1 MTFNE
6 YKYQRPNLET
16 IEKEF
21 KKAVEIIENSNDLD
35 EVINTIKH
43 INHVRDDF
51 ESMQSLASIR
61 NTIDTLD
68 EFYEA
73 EQLFFDENSP
83 LFIGYINEFSKALV
97 ACKYV
102 SKLEKE
108 FGKLWFEMI
117 RQSLKTFDIS
127 IVNLLQE
134 ENKLTTKYTKVV
146 AGAKI
151 EFDGKINNLS
161 QMRIYGES
169 KDRETRKQAEAK
181 VMEFFSENEQE
192 LDNIYDSLVKVR
204 TQIAKQLGFENFTK
218 LGYARLGRLDYDDK
232 DVANYRKQ
240 VYEDLVPIVNK
251 VYEKKAKLLG
261 IEDLKSYDLGLGF
274 KTGNPT
280 PKGDKAWMVERAS
293 KMYHEMSKETGEFF
307 DFMNEHQ
314 LMDLEAKAGKAGG
327 GYCTYIPSYKSPF
340 IFANFNGTSGDVE
353 VLTHEAGHAFQVF
366 SSRGFDVP
374 EYRWPTL
381 EACEIHSMSMEF
393 LAWPWMKDFFL
404 DDIDKFKYSHL
415 LGTITFIPYGV
426 LVDEFQHEVYNN
438 PEISV
443 EQRKQIWRKLEK
455 KYLPYK
461 VYDNEMLEKGTYWY
475 RQGHIFQDPFY
486 YIDYTLAQ
494 VCAQQFWIKDQES
507 HENAWN
513 DYYRLCCQ
521 GGSKS
526 FLELLKVANLKN
538 PFIDGTVK
546 YVVGHLQKWLEA
558 IDEEKI
564 DK

>member
-35 EVINTIKH
+35 EVISTIKH

-192 LDNIYDSLVKVR
+192 IDNIYDSLVKVR

-240 VYEDLVPIVNK
+240 VYEDLVPIANK

-438 PEISV
+438 PKISV

-455 KYLPYK
+455 KYLPHK

>member
-6 YKYQRPNLET
+6 YKYQRPNLEI

-192 LDNIYDSLVKVR
+192 IDNIYDSLVKVR

-280 PKGDKAWMVERAS
+280 PKGNKAWMVERAS

-455 KYLPYK
+455 KYLPHK

-475 RQGHIFQDPFY
+475 RQSHIFQDPFY

>member
-6 YKYQRPNLET
+6 YKYQRPNLKT

-35 EVINTIKH
+35 EVISTIKH

-192 LDNIYDSLVKVR
+192 IDNIYDSLVKVR

-513 DYYRLCCQ
+513 DYYQLCCQ

>member
-35 EVINTIKH
+35 EVISTIKH

-192 LDNIYDSLVKVR
+192 IDNIYDSLVKVR

-438 PEISV
+438 PKISV

-455 KYLPYK
+455 KYLPHK

>member
-51 ESMQSLASIR
+51 ESMQSLASIL

-461 VYDNEMLEKGTYWY
+461 VYDNEMLEKGTDWY

>member
-314 LMDLEAKAGKAGG
+314 LMDLEAKSGKAGG

>member
-181 VMEFFSENEQE
+181 VMEFFSKNEQE

>member
-455 KYLPYK
+455 KYLPHK